1 MGDVQCVFCKIVAGE
16 IPAKVEYQD
25 EDVVGFRDIKP
36 AAPVH
41 LIMVPRKHIS
51 GLDKVGEGDVD
62 LLGKIQLAIKMAAEK
77 MGVSDGFL
85 VNLNAGIYQEVP
97 HIHYHLKGGFK
108 KGGVE

>member
-1 MGDVQCVFCKIVAGE
+1 MDCLFCKIVAGE
-16 IPAKVEYQD
+16 VPAKLEYED
-25 EDVVGFRDIKP
+25 EEVVGFWDIKP

-51 GLDKVGEGDVD
+51 GLDKVGEEDVD

-77 MGVSDGFL
+77 MGVSDGFQ
-85 VNLNAGIYQEVP
+85 VSLNAGYFQEVP
-97 HIHYHLKGGFK
+97 HIHYHLKGGFA